1 MDVKEAVAK
10 AKEHI
15 ALLFADE
22 NISNVGLEEV
32 EHDQAFDE
40 WKITIGFSR
49 PWDVPRNAF
58 TALAGAGPHR
68 SYKVVR
74 IASKSGTVVS
84 VKNRDAAT

>member
-1 MDVKEAVAK
+1 MDAKEVVSK

-32 EHDQAFDE
+32 EHDQEFDE

-49 PWDVPRNAF
+49 PWDEPRNPLHNIAV
-58 TALAGAGPHR
+58 AGPRR

-74 IASKSGTVVS
+74 LANKSGDLLS
-84 VKNRDAAT
+84 VKNRDVAS